1 VSDTTTAEP
10 ELTTEKTARVAMNQV
25 PGTPKSVLFRK
36 IKMHAYIGETILL
49 VGVMSIINLAFMPA
63 RPGFLGIEP
72 NPFWAVILLMVTRYG
87 FRAGLLSA
95 LLCSIAYMALLT
107 ARVSDEVIAFRD
119 LMSWQYAR
127 PAVLFILVGVAGGML
142 VQRHKNRLERLEEEA
157 DGLRKEN
164 QSLKRGEEELRDVNV
179 ELANRVVGA
188 TDTLPML
195 YKYAKKLNNLDTEQ
209 ILTVLTELVVEVTRA
224 EQASVYRLEGKELP
238 LHARNGKEITGPA
251 LQLEP
256 GLFEEIV
263 VKRETLNL
271 HDLLK
276 RNIKRKDL
284 FLCGALTEGTG
295 GKVLGVL
302 AIEALE
308 FLRYNPATIRLFS
321 VIVDWA
327 CASLDKAAQYQDK
340 PEEKRLVQ
348 AKTSMIRAERATMA
362 PGMAA
367 SASANQASAA
377 GDIEAQAK
385 PDHAVAPA
393 AKVVSGL
400 PTALPEMLSDGP
412 LAQAGTGAGLGDLL
426 AGAESSLFAQM
437 AEEGATGSTV
447 DLEEKADPRDRA
459 LLQHMLS
466 GELQIAS
473 AQGTPLA
480 KLLTEIDGYMMARKG
495 GGG

>member
-1 VSDTTTAEP
+1 
-10 ELTTEKTARVAMNQV
+10 
-25 PGTPKSVLFRK
+25 
-36 IKMHAYIGETILL
+36 
-49 VGVMSIINLAFMPA
+49 
-63 RPGFLGIEP
+63 
-72 NPFWAVILLMVTRYG
+72 
-87 FRAGLLSA
+87 
-95 LLCSIAYMALLT
+95 
-107 ARVSDEVIAFRD
+107 
-119 LMSWQYAR
+119 
-127 PAVLFILVGVAGGML
+127 
-142 VQRHKNRLERLEEEA
+142 
-157 DGLRKEN
+157 
-164 QSLKRGEEELRDVNV
+164 
-179 ELANRVVGA
+179 
-188 TDTLPML
+188 
-195 YKYAKKLNNLDTEQ
+195 
-209 ILTVLTELVVEVTRA
+209 
-224 EQASVYRLEGKELP
+224 
-238 LHARNGKEITGPA
+238 
-251 LQLEP
+251 
-256 GLFEEIV
+256 
-263 VKRETLNL
+263 
-271 HDLLK
+271 
-276 RNIKRKDL
+276 
-284 FLCGALTEGTG
+284 
-295 GKVLGVL
+295 
-302 AIEALE
+302 
-308 FLRYNPATIRLFS
+308 
-321 VIVDWA
+321 
-327 CASLDKAAQYQDK
+327 
-340 PEEKRLVQ
+340 
-348 AKTSMIRAERATMA
+348 MIRAERATMA